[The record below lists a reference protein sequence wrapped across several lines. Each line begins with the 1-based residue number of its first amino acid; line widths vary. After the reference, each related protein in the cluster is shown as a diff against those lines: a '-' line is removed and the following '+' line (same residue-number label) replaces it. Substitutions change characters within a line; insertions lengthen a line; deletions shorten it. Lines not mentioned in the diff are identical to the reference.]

1 MTHFLPARIGISS
14 TAPLIIPASAAIAA
28 TILQPFR
35 RHPAPPRPASVVRA
49 SRRALDVFR
58 CQAITTEHFTE
69 LRQWPGADEGPWL
82 MAP

>member
-1 MTHFLPARIGISS
+1 
-14 TAPLIIPASAAIAA
+14 
-28 TILQPFR
+28 
-35 RHPAPPRPASVVRA
+35 VRA